1 MVVLTFVVLK
11 TQKLSGLGGGGGGG
25 GVLRIARAR
34 WLNQLNG
41 GESQNNKSPR
51 DTDKTEKFPR
61 RKIESA

>member
-11 TQKLSGLGGGGGGG
+11 TQKLRGREGGGRRW
-25 GVLRIARAR
+25 GVLRISRAG
-34 WLNQLNG
+34 LLNG
-41 GESQNNKSPR
+41 GESQNNKIPR